1 VDPANTAVDES
12 GGIDPSSAGRPR
24 KLAHRILSGGAWSLA
39 GRIGSMGSLFL
50 LTVVLARSLG
60 SAAAAYM
67 TAASVVPL
75 LAMLATMG
83 VPVTLVRV
91 LRAEVADSRRRREA
105 LVGAI
110 KLTAVGCALTACV
123 YWIATQWI
131 PAGRQWQMLRDYPA
145 LVAAWFALSAL
156 CMVAANF
163 LQAEDD
169 FRAAALVGARSG
181 GLIPNFLAMLGAAAI
196 AGLGALSLLAV
207 LFLEVGAYAISLIAA
222 VWFIVRCLNAPSKL
236 HGAGQPLAPT
246 AERYG
251 AAWYLAESWPNL
263 INQIIAVMLSEVDLF
278 WIACLSNDQVVA
290 DYGVIR
296 SLRLLV
302 AAPLLVAAVTLP
314 PFVAELYG
322 RGDMVRLERLVRG
335 AATVLAIPSL
345 AVLLVLLAAPAT
357 VIRLI
362 YGEAFVGAAGALQ
375 ILSLGAIVFVLKGNS
390 GMVLTMTG
398 RHRDLMVCSLG
409 SLALYLAISPPLV
422 ARYGVVGAATAYTIQ
437 MIVQNVIVALRVK
450 QTVGIA
456 TIPLTSWSAARD
468 EAGRLW
474 RQLKRRP

>member
-1 VDPANTAVDES
+1 
-12 GGIDPSSAGRPR
+12 
-24 KLAHRILSGGAWSLA
+24 
-39 GRIGSMGSLFL
+39 
-50 LTVVLARSLG
+50 
-60 SAAAAYM
+60 
-67 TAASVVPL
+67 
-75 LAMLATMG
+75 
-83 VPVTLVRV
+83 
-91 LRAEVADSRRRREA
+91 
-105 LVGAI
+105 
-110 KLTAVGCALTACV
+110 
-123 YWIATQWI
+123 
-131 PAGRQWQMLRDYPA
+131 
-145 LVAAWFALSAL
+145 
-156 CMVAANF
+156 

-181 GLIPNFLAMLGAAAI
+181 GLIPNFLAMLGAAAV

-322 RGDMVRLERLVRG
+322 RGDLVRLERLVRG